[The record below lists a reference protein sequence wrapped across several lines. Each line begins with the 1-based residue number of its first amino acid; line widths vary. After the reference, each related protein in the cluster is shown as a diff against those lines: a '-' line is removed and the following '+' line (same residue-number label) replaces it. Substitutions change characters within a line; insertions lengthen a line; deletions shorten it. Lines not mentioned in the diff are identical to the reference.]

1 MLQYKLPFSLNFQEE
16 VQFTDI
22 VGDNVFIAQSKI
34 FKKLG
39 TITINSSFLVIFV
52 VDIVSLI
59 F

>member
-22 VGDNVFIAQSKI
+22 VGDNVFIAQWKI
-34 FKKLG
+34 LKKLG
-39 TITINSSFLVIFV
+39 TITINPSFLVIFV
-52 VDIVSLI
+52 VGVVPLI